1 VFSCSKLKKEV
12 KHNEKEGK
20 MDFDLTVKGVYP
32 FERNDKNQTMK
43 AGLHVVIK
51 LASSIEWMDPPKR
64 KTITKGSHAKARR

>member
-1 VFSCSKLKKEV
+1 
-12 KHNEKEGK
+12 